1 MEWFWQGKRKIYAAR
16 VVTVVSVFVFM
27 KYILTLVMPFFL
39 AICLI
44 ALLQPLMRRL
54 ENTFGIKKRVLGIG
68 LLALAACAL
77 GALLWYL
84 GRELC
89 GWIAVIR
96 CHMDDYETMV
106 NGLIHTCCQRAESV
120 IGIDAA
126 AAEEAV
132 CLYLYG
138 LMADIKSSALPHLM
152 NRSVDYVRIFL
163 AAAGF
168 LVMTLIATVLLAKD
182 FHRIQADMQGYRWF
196 VSVKEIGHEIGQLA
210 VQYVKAQ
217 AKIMGAISI
226 ISCLG
231 LWGMGIRG
239 GVLLGLLAGVLD
251 ALPFIGTGI
260 ILLPTALWQLLQGNI
275 WKCIGILCL
284 YALCALLREFLE
296 PKLIGKQM
304 DIYPVVVLLAIYVG
318 VQLYG
323 LAGVVLGPLSFL
335 LIREIWRRIPDFC
348 ADD

>member
-1 MEWFWQGKRKIYAAR
+1 MWQGKRKIYTAR

-39 AICLI
+39 ALCLI
-44 ALLQPLMRRL
+44 GLLQPIMHRL
-54 ENTFGIKKRVLGIG
+54 ERVFGIRKRVLGIW
-68 LLALAACAL
+68 LLLLTTALL

-84 GRELC
+84 GRGLC
-89 GWIAVIR
+89 GWLTVIR
-96 CHMDDYETMV
+96 CHMGDYEAML
-106 NGLIHTCCQRAESV
+106 NGLIHTCCQKAELLV
-120 IGIDAA
+120 GINAA
-126 AAEEAV
+126 AVEDAL
-132 CLYLYG
+132 CLYLYE
-138 LMADIKSSALPHLM
+138 LLTDIKSSALPHLM

-168 LVMTLIATVLLAKD
+168 LVMTLIAAVLLAKD
-182 FHRIQADMQGYRWF
+182 FRRIQADLQKYRWF
-196 VSVKEIGHEIGQLA
+196 QGAAEIGSEIGLLA

-239 GVLLGLLAGVLD
+239 GWLLGLLAGVLD

-275 WKCIGILCL
+275 WKSIGVLCL

-304 DIYPVVVLLAIYVG
+304 DIYPVVVLLAIYTG
-318 VQLYG
+318 LQLYG
-323 LAGVVLGPLSFL
+323 LSGVVLGPLSFL